1 MEYALIAVAGLILIV
16 SVANG
21 YCRGF
26 IRTALGMVAMI
37 LCLVLV
43 YLFGAA
49 VSKIIRE
56 QTPVYGMTSDAIQQT
71 LRESL
76 ELPDILTREGQKEIL
91 EQSFLPDI
99 LVEKIMKQADQGG
112 DVLGADAFFQQA
124 GDSVAGIVV
133 DILGCAVTFLI
144 AFVLIRLAF
153 VVGGLVG
160 SVPGLH
166 FINQLFGA
174 LLGAVRGLFVLW
186 LLCFVIMLFAP
197 TSYGQEALQ
206 AINQN
211 AFLST
216 FYSGALSFGNILRL
230 GVVLI

>member
-1 MEYALIAVAGLILIV
+1 MEYALIVVAGLILIA
-16 SVANG
+16 SVVNG

-43 YLFGAA
+43 YLFGPS
-49 VSKIIRE
+49 VSNIIRE
-56 QTPVYGMTSDAIQQT
+56 QTPVYGMTSGAIQQT

-76 ELPDILTREGQKEIL
+76 ELPEILTREGQKEIL
-91 EQSFLPDI
+91 ERSFLPDI
-99 LVEKIMKQADQGG
+99 LTEKIMEQAEQGG
-112 DVLGADAFFQQA
+112 DVLGADVFFQQA
-124 GDSVAGIVV
+124 GDYIAGIVV
-133 DILGCAVTFLI
+133 DILGCVVTFLL
-144 AFVLIRLAF
+144 AFILIRLAF
-153 VVGGLVG
+153 VIGGVVG

-166 FINQLFGA
+166 FVNQLFGA
-174 LLGAVRGLFVLW
+174 LLGAIRGLFVLW

-197 TSYGQEALQ
+197 TSYGQWVLQ

-211 AFLST
+211 AFLRT

-230 GVVLI
+230 GLVLI